1 MRQQDLNNMIERM
14 ERLSRSGDK
23 EAARQ
28 LLEQMQQMLENLQM
42 AQPGQSGD
50 SDMEQAFNELQ
61 DMIRKQQQLRDKTY
75 KQGQDSRRDR
85 AHGKQGDPSMGDLQ
99 QDQEGL
105 RDRLKKLQQELA
117 KRGMG
122 QGQHGEKGQQ
132 GEKGEQGQQGQDGDQ
147 AEDGDGED
155 GLGQADSAMGDASGR
170 LGEGNAD
177 SAVDSQGKALDALR
191 KGAQNLADSMQ
202 QGDGDGQGE
211 GPGNRAGR
219 QQSGGNQSDPL
230 GRPLHGRELGDDFTV
245 KIPGEIDVQRAR
257 RILEELRRR
266 LGDSQRPQL
275 ELDYL
280 ERLLKDY

>member
-23 EAARQ
+23 DAAKQ
-28 LLEQMQQMLENLQM
+28 LLEQLQQMLENLQM

-50 SDMEQAFNELQ
+50 SDMEQALNELG
-61 DMIRKQQQLRDKTY
+61 DVIRKQQQLRDKTF

-85 AHGKQGDPSMGDLQ
+85 MRGKQNDQGMGDLQ
-99 QDQEGL
+99 QDQQGL

-122 QGQHGEKGQQ
+122 QGQKGQKGQ
-132 GEKGEQGQQGQDGDQ
+132 PGEQGQPGDDGDQ
-147 AEDGDGED
+147 QGDSGD
-155 GLGQADSAMGDASGR
+155 ALGDADSAMGDADGK

-177 SAVDSQGKALDALR
+177 GAVDSQGQALDALR
-191 KGAQNLADSMQ
+191 KGAQNLAEAMQ
-202 QGDGDGQGE
+202 QGDGDGQGD
-211 GPGNRAGR
+211 GPGNRVGR
-219 QQSGGNQSDPL
+219 QQAGGNSTDPL
-230 GRPLHGRELGDDFTV
+230 GRPLHGREFGDETV

-266 LGDSQRPQL
+266 LGDTQRPQL